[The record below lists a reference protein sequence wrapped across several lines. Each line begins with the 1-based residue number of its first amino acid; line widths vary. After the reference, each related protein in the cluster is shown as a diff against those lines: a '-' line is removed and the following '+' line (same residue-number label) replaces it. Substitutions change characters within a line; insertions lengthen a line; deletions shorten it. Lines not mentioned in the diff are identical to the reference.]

1 MKITELK
8 SMSLIIVLAMM
19 IMTAFTAC
27 SDDDNEGN
35 KTVVFPELANISSA
49 AGETTELSFEA
60 SADWELSSN
69 AGWCKFQ
76 NGEFL
81 ESLIYG
87 KAGKQTVTIMTSADG
102 QNYNEDAVAEITLK
116 MGNASQVIY
125 KVTRAKREYADLV
138 VSDEAGNIYDRTH
151 PLTIKGNT
159 ATSPV
164 YTVIKAQAE
173 SGVKVGFTNPEWL
186 SYVIDEKA
194 GTYQF
199 TFNTANTSGL
209 NPKYPITGN
218 SYTLTF
224 VTEDATTAKTDK
236 VRKVEIPVVYEGL
249 QRDAIGISPTYL
261 NALASVTGEE
271 LSDDTG
277 ILEQMQSTVTVYNDE
292 FETVI
297 FAATKEVNDEGE
309 EEFTYDFNSTVDW
322 LHAVT
327 GTGSNKDKVTVTADT
342 NRETAERAA
351 TVMIFPKAVYDEIK
365 GDWAGNL
372 IDESTGD
379 IKASYAGNI
388 MTSITQEGWQEQ
400 GERISFQALFMYAY
414 DYDQTGF
421 RNIKDFFE
429 GTVIKFEDLKNSE
442 NVGDYNVTKNNVWKA
457 IIPKSLL
464 KRFDEVGEP
473 GHGPGKVI
481 FEPVD
486 AATDQEVTEKT
497 SYTDISSEKMAGQ
510 AWSQDARK
518 ILRISGLGISFDNT
532 SYETYDNNYQLVV
545 KGENDEILALCIV
558 EVYDDTQEGTSF

>member
-8 SMSLIIVLAMM
+8 SMSLIMVLAMM

-173 SGVKVGFTNPEWL
+173 SGVKIGFTNPEWL

-261 NALASVTGEE
+261 NALASVTGKE

-309 EEFTYDFNSTVDW
+309 EEFTYDFNTTVNW

-379 IKASYAGNI
+379 IKASYASNI

-400 GERISFQALFMYAY
+400 GERIGFQALFMYAY

-429 GTVIKFEDLKNSE
+429 GTVIKFEDLKNSDG
-442 NVGDYNVTKNNVWKA
+442 VGDYNVTKNNVWKA

-497 SYTDISSEKMAGQ
+497 SYTGISSEKMAGQ

-545 KGENDEILALCIV
+545 MGENDEILALCIV

>member
-186 SYVIDEKA
+186 SYVIDEKE

-297 FAATKEVNDEGE
+297 FAATKEVNAEGE
-309 EEFTYDFNSTVDW
+309 EEFTYDFNTTVNW

-400 GERISFQALFMYAY
+400 GDRISFRALFMYAY

-442 NVGDYNVTKNNVWKA
+442 NVSEYNVTENNVWKA

>member
-173 SGVKVGFTNPEWL
+173 NGVKIGFTNPEWL
-186 SYVIDEKA
+186 SYVINEKE
-194 GTYQF
+194 GTYQLRSIRQ
-199 TFNTANTSGL
+199 T
-209 NPKYPITGN
+209 
-218 SYTLTF
+218 
-224 VTEDATTAKTDK
+224 
-236 VRKVEIPVVYEGL
+236 R
-249 QRDAIGISPTYL
+249 
-261 NALASVTGEE
+261 
-271 LSDDTG
+271 
-277 ILEQMQSTVTVYNDE
+277 
-292 FETVI
+292 
-297 FAATKEVNDEGE
+297 
-309 EEFTYDFNSTVDW
+309 
-322 LHAVT
+322 
-327 GTGSNKDKVTVTADT
+327 AD
-342 NRETAERAA
+342 
-351 TVMIFPKAVYDEIK
+351 
-365 GDWAGNL
+365 
-372 IDESTGD
+372 
-379 IKASYAGNI
+379 
-388 MTSITQEGWQEQ
+388 
-400 GERISFQALFMYAY
+400 
-414 DYDQTGF
+414 
-421 RNIKDFFE
+421 
-429 GTVIKFEDLKNSE
+429 
-442 NVGDYNVTKNNVWKA
+442 
-457 IIPKSLL
+457 
-464 KRFDEVGEP
+464 
-473 GHGPGKVI
+473 
-481 FEPVD
+481 
-486 AATDQEVTEKT
+486 
-497 SYTDISSEKMAGQ
+497 
-510 AWSQDARK
+510 
-518 ILRISGLGISFDNT
+518 
-532 SYETYDNNYQLVV
+532 
-545 KGENDEILALCIV
+545 
-558 EVYDDTQEGTSF
+558 

>member
-8 SMSLIIVLAMM
+8 SMSLIMVLAMM

-173 SGVKVGFTNPEWL
+173 SGVKIGFTNPEWL

-261 NALASVTGEE
+261 NALASVTGKE

-297 FAATKEVNDEGE
+297 FAATKKVNDEGE
-309 EEFTYDFNSTVDW
+309 EEFTYDFNTTVNW

-400 GERISFQALFMYAY
+400 GERIGFQALFMYAY

-429 GTVIKFEDLKNSE
+429 GTVIKFEDLKNSDG
-442 NVGDYNVTKNNVWKA
+442 VGDYNVTENNVWKA

>member
-8 SMSLIIVLAMM
+8 SMSLIMVLAMM

-173 SGVKVGFTNPEWL
+173 SGVKIGFTNPEWL

-261 NALASVTGEE
+261 NALASVTGKE

-309 EEFTYDFNSTVDW
+309 EEFTYDFNTTVDW

-429 GTVIKFEDLKNSE
+429 GTVIKFEDLKNSDG
-442 NVGDYNVTKNNVWKA
+442 VGDYNVTKNNVWKA

-464 KRFDEVGEP
+464 KRCDEVGEP

>member
-8 SMSLIIVLAMM
+8 SMSLIMVLAMM

-173 SGVKVGFTNPEWL
+173 SGVKIGFTNPEWL

-261 NALASVTGEE
+261 NALASVTGKE

-297 FAATKEVNDEGE
+297 FAATKKVNDEGE
-309 EEFTYDFNSTVDW
+309 EEFTYDFNTTVNW

-379 IKASYAGNI
+379 IKASYASNI

-400 GERISFQALFMYAY
+400 GERIGFQALFMYAY

-429 GTVIKFEDLKNSE
+429 GTVIKFEDLKNSDG
-442 NVGDYNVTKNNVWKA
+442 VGDYNVTKNNVWKA

-545 KGENDEILALCIV
+545 KDENDEILALCIV

>member
-8 SMSLIIVLAMM
+8 SMSLIMVLAMM

-173 SGVKVGFTNPEWL
+173 NGVKIGFTNPEWL

-261 NALASVTGEE
+261 NALASVTGKE

-297 FAATKEVNDEGE
+297 FAATKEVNAEGE
-309 EEFTYDFNSTVDW
+309 EEFTYDFNTTVDW

-400 GERISFQALFMYAY
+400 GERIGFQALFMYAY

>member
-297 FAATKEVNDEGE
+297 FAATKKVNDEGE
-309 EEFTYDFNSTVDW
+309 EEFTYDFNTTVDW

-342 NRETAERAA
+342 NREAAERAA

-400 GERISFQALFMYAY
+400 GERIGFQALFMYAY

-442 NVGDYNVTKNNVWKA
+442 NVGEYNVTENNVWKA

>member
-8 SMSLIIVLAMM
+8 SMSLIMVLAMM

-173 SGVKVGFTNPEWL
+173 SGVKIGFTNPEWL

-297 FAATKEVNDEGE
+297 FAATKKVNDEGE

-400 GERISFQALFMYAY
+400 GDRISFQALFMYAY

-442 NVGDYNVTKNNVWKA
+442 NVGDYNVTENNVWKA

>member
-8 SMSLIIVLAMM
+8 SMSLIMVLAMM

-173 SGVKVGFTNPEWL
+173 SGVKIGFTNPEWL

-261 NALASVTGEE
+261 NALASVTGKE

-309 EEFTYDFNSTVDW
+309 EEFTYDFNTTVDW

-429 GTVIKFEDLKNSE
+429 GTVIKFEDLKNSDG
-442 NVGDYNVTKNNVWKA
+442 VGDYNVTKNNVWKA

-481 FEPVD
+481 FEPVE

-558 EVYDDTQEGTSF
+558 EV

>member
-8 SMSLIIVLAMM
+8 SMSLIMVLAMM

-173 SGVKVGFTNPEWL
+173 SGVKIGFTNPEWL
-186 SYVIDEKA
+186 SYVIDEKE

-261 NALASVTGEE
+261 NALASVTGKE

-309 EEFTYDFNSTVDW
+309 EEFTYDFNTTVDW

-400 GERISFQALFMYAY
+400 GERIGFQALFMYAY

-429 GTVIKFEDLKNSE
+429 GAVIKFEDLKNSDG
-442 NVGDYNVTKNNVWKA
+442 VGDYNVTENNVWKA

>member
-8 SMSLIIVLAMM
+8 SMSLIMVLAMM

-87 KAGKQTVTIMTSADG
+87 KTGKQTVTIMTSADG

-173 SGVKVGFTNPEWL
+173 SGVKIGFTNPEWL

-297 FAATKEVNDEGE
+297 FAATKEVNAEGE
-309 EEFTYDFNSTVDW
+309 EEFTYDFNTTVNW

-532 SYETYDNNYQLVV
+532 SDETYDNNYQLVV

>member
-8 SMSLIIVLAMM
+8 SMSLIMVLAMM

-173 SGVKVGFTNPEWL
+173 SGVKIGFTNPEWL

-261 NALASVTGEE
+261 NALASVTGKE

-309 EEFTYDFNSTVDW
+309 EEFTYDFNTTVDW

-400 GERISFQALFMYAY
+400 GDRISFQALFMYAY

-429 GTVIKFEDLKNSE
+429 GTVIKFEDLKNSDG
-442 NVGDYNVTKNNVWKA
+442 VGDYNVTDNNVWKA

>member
-309 EEFTYDFNSTVDW
+309 EEFTYDFNTTVDW

-400 GERISFQALFMYAY
+400 GERIGFQALFMYAY

-442 NVGDYNVTKNNVWKA
+442 NVSEYNVTENNVWKA

>member
-8 SMSLIIVLAMM
+8 SMSLIMVLAMM

-173 SGVKVGFTNPEWL
+173 NGVKIGFTNPEWL

-261 NALASVTGEE
+261 NALASVTGKE

-297 FAATKEVNDEGE
+297 FAATKEVNAEGE
-309 EEFTYDFNSTVDW
+309 EEFTYDFNTTVDW

-351 TVMIFPKAVYDEIK
+351 TVMIFPKAVYDEIR

-400 GERISFQALFMYAY
+400 GERIGFQALFMYAY

-429 GTVIKFEDLKNSE
+429 SAVIKFEDLKNSDG
-442 NVGDYNVTKNNVWKA
+442 VGDYNVTKNNVWKA

>member
-8 SMSLIIVLAMM
+8 SMSLIMVLAMM

-35 KTVVFPELANISSA
+35 KTVVFPELANISST

-297 FAATKEVNDEGE
+297 FAATKEVNAEGE
-309 EEFTYDFNSTVDW
+309 EEFTYDFNTTVDW

-351 TVMIFPKAVYDEIK
+351 TVMIFPKAVYDEIR

-400 GERISFQALFMYAY
+400 GERIGFQALFMYAY

-429 GTVIKFEDLKNSE
+429 SAVIKFEDLKNSDG
-442 NVGDYNVTKNNVWKA
+442 VGDYNVTKNNVWKA

>member
-8 SMSLIIVLAMM
+8 SMSLIMVLAMM

-138 VSDEAGNIYDRTH
+138 ASDEAGNIYDRTH

-173 SGVKVGFTNPEWL
+173 SGVKIGFTNPEWL

-292 FETVI
+292 FETVV
-297 FAATKEVNDEGE
+297 FAMKNQDGE
-309 EEFTYDFNSTVDW
+309 FSYDFNSTVDW

-327 GTGSNKDKVTVTADT
+327 GTGSNKDKVTVTADLNENT
-342 NRETAERAA
+342 EERAA
-351 TVMIFPKAVYDEIK
+351 TVMVFPKAVYDEIK
-365 GDWAGNL
+365 SNWAGNL

-379 IKASYAGNI
+379 IKSNYANNV
-388 MTSITQEGWQEQ
+388 MTNITQE
-400 GERISFQALFMYAY
+400 A
-414 DYDQTGF
+414 
-421 RNIKDFFE
+421 
-429 GTVIKFEDLKNSE
+429 
-442 NVGDYNVTKNNVWKA
+442 
-457 IIPKSLL
+457 
-464 KRFDEVGEP
+464 
-473 GHGPGKVI
+473 
-481 FEPVD
+481 
-486 AATDQEVTEKT
+486 
-497 SYTDISSEKMAGQ
+497 
-510 AWSQDARK
+510 
-518 ILRISGLGISFDNT
+518 
-532 SYETYDNNYQLVV
+532 
-545 KGENDEILALCIV
+545 
-558 EVYDDTQEGTSF
+558 

>member
-8 SMSLIIVLAMM
+8 SMSLIMVLAMM

-186 SYVIDEKA
+186 SYVIDEKE

-297 FAATKEVNDEGE
+297 FAATKKVNDEGE
-309 EEFTYDFNSTVDW
+309 EEFTYDFNSTVNW

-400 GERISFQALFMYAY
+400 GERIGFQALFMYAY

-429 GTVIKFEDLKNSE
+429 GTVIKFEDLKNSDG
-442 NVGDYNVTKNNVWKA
+442 VGDYNVTKNNVWKA

-464 KRFDEVGEP
+464 KRFDEIGEP

>member
-8 SMSLIIVLAMM
+8 SMSLIMVLAMM

-186 SYVIDEKA
+186 SYVIDEKE

-297 FAATKEVNDEGE
+297 FAATKEVNAEGE
-309 EEFTYDFNSTVDW
+309 EEFTYDFNTTVNW

-351 TVMIFPKAVYDEIK
+351 TVMIFPKTVYDEIK

-400 GERISFQALFMYAY
+400 GERIGFQALFMYAY

-429 GTVIKFEDLKNSE
+429 GTVIKFEDLKNSDG
-442 NVGDYNVTKNNVWKA
+442 VGDYNVTENNVWKA

>member
-8 SMSLIIVLAMM
+8 SMSLIMVLAMM

-173 SGVKVGFTNPEWL
+173 SGVKIGFTNPEWL

-261 NALASVTGEE
+261 NALASVTGKE

-309 EEFTYDFNSTVDW
+309 EEFTYDFNTTVNW

-351 TVMIFPKAVYDEIK
+351 TVMIFPKAIYDEIK

-400 GERISFQALFMYAY
+400 GDRISFQALFMYAY

-429 GTVIKFEDLKNSE
+429 GTVIKFEDLKNSDG
-442 NVGDYNVTKNNVWKA
+442 VGDYNVTKNNVWKA

>member
-8 SMSLIIVLAMM
+8 SMSLIMVLAMM

-173 SGVKVGFTNPEWL
+173 SDVKIGFTNPEWL

-297 FAATKEVNDEGE
+297 FAATKKVNAEGE
-309 EEFTYDFNSTVDW
+309 EEFTYDFNTTVNW

-400 GERISFQALFMYAY
+400 GDRIGFQALFMYAY

-429 GTVIKFEDLKNSE
+429 GTVIQFEDLKNSDG
-442 NVGDYNVTKNNVWKA
+442 VGDYNVTENNVWKA

>member
-8 SMSLIIVLAMM
+8 SMSLIMVLAMM

-173 SGVKVGFTNPEWL
+173 SGVKIGFTNPEWL

-261 NALASVTGEE
+261 NALASVTGKE

-309 EEFTYDFNSTVDW
+309 EEFTYDFNTTVNW

-442 NVGDYNVTKNNVWKA
+442 NVGDYNVTDNNVWKA

>member
-8 SMSLIIVLAMM
+8 SMSLIMVLAMM

-102 QNYNEDAVAEITLK
+102 QNYNEDAVAEITQK

-173 SGVKVGFTNPEWL
+173 SDVKIGFTNPEWL

-261 NALASVTGEE
+261 NALASVTGKE

-297 FAATKEVNDEGE
+297 FAATKKVNAEGE
-309 EEFTYDFNSTVDW
+309 EEFTYDFNTTVNW

-400 GERISFQALFMYAY
+400 GDRIGFQALFMYAY

-429 GTVIKFEDLKNSE
+429 GTVIKFEDLKNSDG
-442 NVGDYNVTKNNVWKA
+442 VGDYNVTENNVWKA

>member
-1 MKITELK
+1 MRITELK

-297 FAATKEVNDEGE
+297 FAATKEVNAEGE
-309 EEFTYDFNSTVDW
+309 EEFTYDFNTTVNW

>member
-8 SMSLIIVLAMM
+8 SMSLIMVLAMM

-173 SGVKVGFTNPEWL
+173 SGVKIGFTNPEWL

-261 NALASVTGEE
+261 NALASVTGKE

-309 EEFTYDFNSTVDW
+309 EEFTYDFNTTVDW

-379 IKASYAGNI
+379 IKASYASNI

>member
-8 SMSLIIVLAMM
+8 SMSLIMVLAMM

-173 SGVKVGFTNPEWL
+173 SGVKIGFTNPEWL

-261 NALASVTGEE
+261 NALASVTGKE

-309 EEFTYDFNSTVDW
+309 EEFTYDFNTTVNW

-351 TVMIFPKAVYDEIK
+351 TVMIFPKAIYDEIK

-400 GERISFQALFMYAY
+400 GDRISFRALFMYAY

-429 GTVIKFEDLKNSE
+429 GAVIKFEDLKNSDG
-442 NVGDYNVTKNNVWKA
+442 VGEYNVTKNNVWKA

>member
-8 SMSLIIVLAMM
+8 SMSLIMVLAMM

-87 KAGKQTVTIMTSADG
+87 KTGKQTVTIMTSADG

-173 SGVKVGFTNPEWL
+173 SGVKIGFTNPEWL

-297 FAATKEVNDEGE
+297 FAATKEVNAEGE
-309 EEFTYDFNSTVDW
+309 EEFTYDFNTTVNW

>member
-8 SMSLIIVLAMM
+8 SMSLIMVLAMM

-309 EEFTYDFNSTVDW
+309 EEFTYDFNTTVDW

-379 IKASYAGNI
+379 IKASYASNI

-429 GTVIKFEDLKNSE
+429 GTVIQFEDLKNSDG
-442 NVGDYNVTKNNVWKA
+442 VGEYNVTKNNVWKA

-545 KGENDEILALCIV
+545 MGENDEILALCIV

>member
-8 SMSLIIVLAMM
+8 SMSLIMVLAMM

-173 SGVKVGFTNPEWL
+173 SGVKIGFTNPEWL
-186 SYVIDEKA
+186 SYVIDEKE

-297 FAATKEVNDEGE
+297 FAATKKVNDEGE
-309 EEFTYDFNSTVDW
+309 EEFTYDFNTTVNW

-400 GERISFQALFMYAY
+400 GERIGFQALFMYAY

-429 GTVIKFEDLKNSE
+429 GTVIKFEDLKNSDG
-442 NVGDYNVTKNNVWKA
+442 VGDYNVTKNNVWKA

>member
-8 SMSLIIVLAMM
+8 SMSLIMVLAMM

-173 SGVKVGFTNPEWL
+173 SDVKIGFTNPEWL

-261 NALASVTGEE
+261 NALASVTGKE

-297 FAATKEVNDEGE
+297 FAATKKVNAEGE
-309 EEFTYDFNSTVDW
+309 EEFTYDFNTTVNW

-400 GERISFQALFMYAY
+400 GDRIGFQALFMYAY

-429 GTVIKFEDLKNSE
+429 GTVIKFEDLKNSDG
-442 NVGDYNVTKNNVWKA
+442 VGDYNVTENNVWKA

-558 EVYDDTQEGTSF
+558 EVYDDTQERTSF

>member
-8 SMSLIIVLAMM
+8 SMSLIMVLAMM

-173 SGVKVGFTNPEWL
+173 SGVKIGFTNPEWL

-261 NALASVTGEE
+261 NALASVTGKE

-292 FETVI
+292 FETVV
-297 FAATKEVNDEGE
+297 FAATKKINDEGE
-309 EEFTYDFNSTVDW
+309 EEFTYDFNSTVNW

-400 GERISFQALFMYAY
+400 GDRIGFQALFMYAY

-429 GTVIKFEDLKNSE
+429 GTVIQFEDLKNSE
-442 NVGDYNVTKNNVWKA
+442 NVSEYNVTENNVWKA

>member
-8 SMSLIIVLAMM
+8 SMSLIMVLAMM

-69 AGWCKFQ
+69 TGWCKFQ

-173 SGVKVGFTNPEWL
+173 SGVKIGFTNPEWL

-261 NALASVTGEE
+261 NALASVTGKE

-297 FAATKEVNDEGE
+297 FAATKKINDEGE
-309 EEFTYDFNSTVDW
+309 EEFTYDFNTTVDW

-400 GERISFQALFMYAY
+400 GERIGFQALFMYAY

-429 GTVIKFEDLKNSE
+429 GTVIKFEDLKNSDG
-442 NVGDYNVTKNNVWKA
+442 VGDYNVTKNNVWKA

>member
-8 SMSLIIVLAMM
+8 SMSLIMVLAMM

-261 NALASVTGEE
+261 NALASVTGKE

-297 FAATKEVNDEGE
+297 FAATKKVNDEGE
-309 EEFTYDFNSTVDW
+309 EEFTYDFNTTVDW

-400 GERISFQALFMYAY
+400 GERIGFQALFMYAY

>member
-8 SMSLIIVLAMM
+8 SMSLIMVLAMM

-173 SGVKVGFTNPEWL
+173 SGVKIGFTNPEWL
-186 SYVIDEKA
+186 SYVIDEKE

-309 EEFTYDFNSTVDW
+309 EEFTYDFNTTVDW

-400 GERISFQALFMYAY
+400 GERIGFQALFMYAY

-442 NVGDYNVTKNNVWKA
+442 NVGDYSVTKNNVWKA

>member
-8 SMSLIIVLAMM
+8 SMSLIMVLAMM

-186 SYVIDEKA
+186 SYVIDEKE

-261 NALASVTGEE
+261 NALASVTGKE

-297 FAATKEVNDEGE
+297 FAATKKVNDEGE
-309 EEFTYDFNSTVDW
+309 EEFTYDFNTTVNW

-400 GERISFQALFMYAY
+400 GERIGFQALFMYAY

-429 GTVIKFEDLKNSE
+429 GTVIKFEDLKNSDG
-442 NVGDYNVTKNNVWKA
+442 VGDYNVTENNVWKA

>member
-8 SMSLIIVLAMM
+8 SMSLIMVLAMM

-173 SGVKVGFTNPEWL
+173 NGVKIGFTNPEWL

-261 NALASVTGEE
+261 NALASVTGKE

-309 EEFTYDFNSTVDW
+309 EEFTYDFNTTVDW

-400 GERISFQALFMYAY
+400 GERIGFQALFMYAY

-429 GTVIKFEDLKNSE
+429 GTVIKFEDLKNSDG
-442 NVGDYNVTKNNVWKA
+442 VGEYNVTKNNVWKA

>member
-8 SMSLIIVLAMM
+8 SMSLIMVLAMM

-173 SGVKVGFTNPEWL
+173 SGVKIGFTNPEWL

-261 NALASVTGEE
+261 NALASVTGKE

-309 EEFTYDFNSTVDW
+309 EEFTYDFNTTVDW

-400 GERISFQALFMYAY
+400 GDRISFQALFMYAY

>member
-8 SMSLIIVLAMM
+8 SMSLIMVLAMM

-261 NALASVTGEE
+261 NALASVTGKE

-297 FAATKEVNDEGE
+297 FAATKKINDEGE
-309 EEFTYDFNSTVDW
+309 EEFTYDFNTTVDW

-400 GERISFQALFMYAY
+400 GERIGFQALFMYAY

-429 GTVIKFEDLKNSE
+429 GAVIKFEDLKNSDG
-442 NVGDYNVTKNNVWKA
+442 VGDYNVTKNNVWKA

-545 KGENDEILALCIV
+545 KDENDEILALCIV

>member
-69 AGWCKFQ
+69 TGWCKFQ

-173 SGVKVGFTNPEWL
+173 SGVKIGFTNPEWL

-249 QRDAIGISPTYL
+249 QRDAIGISPMYL

-297 FAATKEVNDEGE
+297 FAATKKVNDEGE

-351 TVMIFPKAVYDEIK
+351 TVMIFPKAVYDEIR

-400 GERISFQALFMYAY
+400 GDRISFRALFMYAY

-429 GTVIKFEDLKNSE
+429 GTVIKFEDLENSE
-442 NVGDYNVTKNNVWKA
+442 NVSEYNVTKNNVWKA

-464 KRFDEVGEP
+464 KKFDEVGEP